1 MTNDDFRARIAPVA
15 PPIPLE
21 GGYLTPRSQDACRV
35 PYRAGMGR
43 ALRTDPSLLR
53 TAPGGC
59 SRSRN
64 VDADWPPAPELN
76 SQCQ

>member
-35 PYRAGMGR
+35 PYRAGTGR
-43 ALRTDPSLLR
+43 ALHTDARLR
-53 TAPGGC
+53 LARDAGRSSAALMGG
-59 SRSRN
+59 
-64 VDADWPPAPELN
+64 
-76 SQCQ
+76 